1 MHIKSQNSKNKFNA
15 ISYPFII
22 LPAFGQTIWFKLVI
36 LILLI
41 VGIYIYLKW
50 KTKTSTPKTST
61 RRPKMLEEIIDERTK
76 EIILETKRSRETKR
90 SH

>member
-50 KTKTSTPKTST
+50 KTKTST